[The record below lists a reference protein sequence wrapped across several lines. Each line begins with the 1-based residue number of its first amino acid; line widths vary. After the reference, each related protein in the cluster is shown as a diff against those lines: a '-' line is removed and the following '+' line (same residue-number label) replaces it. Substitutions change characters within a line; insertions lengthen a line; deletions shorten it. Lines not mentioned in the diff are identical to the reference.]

1 MAVKWYGMTVMN
13 LNQLRIFYESAKEHS
28 FTRAAEHLCVSQPA
42 VSSQIKQLETITRL
56 KLFNKAGKKLYLT
69 EAGEML
75 FSYAQ
80 KIFQLEHE
88 AEQVLDRIREVR
100 TGTLHI
106 GTTNTYARFLMPN
119 YISMFHA
126 LYPGVSIHLSE
137 GSSME
142 MMQSLLHMK
151 NELAIVASDT
161 APKFLNSII
170 FRKENILLVI
180 SPDHPL
186 AQKETVTVEEIS
198 KVPLIMREEGSGTRK
213 IVMEAFRSKGLTPTI
228 LYEASNL
235 EFTKELLRRGE
246 GASFIVEPVV
256 RNELKQGVLKEV
268 QITDAELSMDAY
280 IVFLNEKN
288 LSKIAGCFMNML
300 VSRAEGAV
308 Q

>member
-1 MAVKWYGMTVMN
+1 MN
-13 LNQLRIFYESAKEHS
+13 LNQLRVFYESARHMNFS
-28 FTRAAEHLCVSQPA
+28 RAAQFLCISQPA
-42 VSSQIKQLETITRL
+42 VSGQIKQLEQITRL
-56 KLFNKAGKKLYLT
+56 KLFNKVGKKVYLT

-75 FSYAQ
+75 FGYAQ

-88 AEQVLDRIREVR
+88 AEQFLDRIREVR

-106 GTTNTYARFLMPN
+106 GTTKTYARFLMPN

-126 LYPGVSIHLSE
+126 LYPGVSIHLNE

-142 MMQSLLHMK
+142 MMQSLLSMK
-151 NELAIVASDT
+151 NELAIIAGDT
-161 APKFLNSII
+161 GLKVLNTII
-170 FRKENILLVI
+170 FRKEDILLVI
-180 SPDHPL
+180 SPDHKL
-186 AQKETVTVEEIS
+186 AQKETVTVEELS
-198 KVPLIMREEGSGTRK
+198 KIPLIMREEGSGTRK
-213 IVMEAFRSKGLTPTI
+213 IVMETFRNRGLTPTI

-256 RNELKQGVLKEV
+256 RNELKEGLLKEV
-268 QITDAELSMDAY
+268 KITDVELSMNAY

-300 VSRAEGAV
+300 LNRAEDPFADPCNQQIV
-308 Q
+308 

>member
-1 MAVKWYGMTVMN
+1 MN

-28 FTRAAEHLCVSQPA
+28 FTRAAEHLRVSQPA
-42 VSSQIKQLETITRL
+42 VSSQIKQLEAITRMR
-56 KLFNKAGKKLYLT
+56 LFTKVGRRIYLT

-75 FSYAQ
+75 FGYAQ
-80 KIFQLEHE
+80 KIFQLENE
-88 AEQVLDRIREVR
+88 AEQALDRIREVQ

-106 GTTNTYARFLMPN
+106 GTTKTYARFLMPN

-126 LYPGVSIHLSE
+126 LYPGISIHLSE

-161 APKFLNSII
+161 DPKFLNSII
-170 FRKENILLVI
+170 FRKESILLVI
-180 SPDHPL
+180 SPGHYL
-186 AQKETVTVEEIS
+186 AKKESVTLEEVS

-213 IVMEAFRSKGLTPTI
+213 IVMEVFRNKGLKPI
-228 LYEASNL
+228 VLYEASNL
-235 EFTKELLRRGE
+235 EFTKELLKRGE

-256 RNELKQGVLKEV
+256 RNELKQGILKEV
-268 QITDAELSMDAY
+268 KIRDVELTMDAY
-280 IVFLNEKN
+280 IVFLSEKN
-288 LSKIAGCFMNML
+288 LSRIAGCFMNML
-300 VSRAEGAV
+300 INRAEDAV

>member
-1 MAVKWYGMTVMN
+1 MN
-13 LNQLRIFYESAKEHS
+13 LNQLRIFYESARQNS
-28 FTRAAEHLCVSQPA
+28 FTRAAQQLCVSQPA
-42 VSSQIKQLETITRL
+42 VSSQIKQLEAITRL
-56 KLFNKAGKKLYLT
+56 KLFSKVGKRIYLT

-75 FSYAQ
+75 FVYAQ
-80 KIFQLEHE
+80 KIFQLENE
-88 AEQVLDRIREVR
+88 AEQAMDRIREVR

-106 GTTNTYARFLMPN
+106 GTTKTYARFLMPN

-126 LYPGVSIHLSE
+126 LYPGISIHLSE

-151 NELAIVASDT
+151 NELAIVASDMD
-161 APKFLNSII
+161 PKFLNSII

-186 AQKETVTVEEIS
+186 GKKESVTLEEVS

-213 IVMEAFRSKGLTPTI
+213 IVMEAFRNKGLMPTI

-235 EFTKELLRRGE
+235 EFTKELLKRGE

-256 RNELKQGVLKEV
+256 RNELKQGALKEV
-268 QITDAELSMDAY
+268 AITDMELSMDAY

-288 LSKIAGCFMNML
+288 LSRTASCFMNMI
-300 VSRAEGAV
+300 VSKAQGAV
-308 Q
+308 H

>member
-1 MAVKWYGMTVMN
+1 MN
-13 LNQLRIFYESAKEHS
+13 LNQLRIFYESARENS

-42 VSSQIKQLETITRL
+42 VSSQIKQLESIMRL
-56 KLFNKAGKKLYLT
+56 KLFSKMGRRIYLT

-75 FSYAQ
+75 FNYAR

-88 AEQVLDRIREVR
+88 AEQALDSIREIQ

-106 GTTNTYARFLMPN
+106 GTTKTYARFLMPN

-126 LYPGVSIHLSE
+126 LYPGVSIHLGE

-151 NELAIVASDT
+151 NELAIIATDT
-161 APKFLNSII
+161 DPKFLRSII
-170 FRKENILLVI
+170 FRKENILLI
-180 SPDHPL
+180 ASPDHPL
-186 AQKETVTVEEIS
+186 ALKGAVALEEVS
-198 KVPLIMREEGSGTRK
+198 RVPLIMREEGSGTRK
-213 IVMEAFRSKGLTPTI
+213 IVMEAFRKRDLTPTI

-256 RNELKQGVLKEV
+256 HNELKQGILKEV
-268 QITDAELSMDAY
+268 KILNVELSMDAY
-280 IVFLNEKN
+280 IVFLNVKN
-288 LSKIAGCFMNML
+288 LSRIAGCFMNMVL
-300 VSRAEGAV
+300 NKANDTVHS
-308 Q
+308 